1 LPSDA
6 LLSYRLV
13 GNTVVPRFLGEAD
26 HPWLRTLLEERERF
40 VGRPQR
46 EVDARLR
53 ASLIPE
59 GPAGKKQLAIRVLA
73 QLGRSTGARDPAV
86 PSRRARQ
93 LVFTEAVR
101 APGPRDEVLARV
113 ATSLGMSPA
122 ELEAALFADL
132 PSERVASHLAVSLSP
147 SELAL
152 RVNLTLAQTLLY
164 RATGVTLEVEGNAR
178 ALVRHAQLCGLICSV
193 SRTTGGLATVL
204 DISGPLALFRQTIL
218 YGRALGSLVPHL
230 AWCRRFRLRATCLVQ
245 EALVELSLG
254 TGDPILPA
262 DPPRLYDSRI
272 EERFA
277 REFRRLAPDWDVLR
291 EPEPVV
297 AGNRLVF
304 PDFALQHRYDASR
317 RWLVEIVG
325 FWTPDYVRRKLA
337 LYREARI
344 SNLILCIDEG
354 RACEEGSLPAGA
366 VIVRFRRRIDAD
378 AVWRILG

>member
-1 LPSDA
+1 
-6 LLSYRLV
+6 
-13 GNTVVPRFLGEAD
+13 VVPHFLGEAD

-53 ASLIPE
+53 APLIPE

-73 QLGRSTGARDPAV
+73 QLGRSTRDARNPALS
-86 PSRRARQ
+86 SRRARQ
-93 LVFTEAVR
+93 LVFAEAVR
-101 APGPRDEVLARV
+101 APGPRDAVLAHV
-113 ATSLGMSPA
+113 ATSLGMSLV

-132 PSERVASHLAVSLSP
+132 PGERVASRLAVSLSP

-152 RVNLTLAQTLLY
+152 RANLTLTQTLLY
-164 RATGVTLEVEGNAR
+164 RATGVTLEIEGNAR
-178 ALVRHAQLCGLICSV
+178 ALVRHAQLRGLICTV

-204 DISGPLALFRQTIL
+204 DISGPLALFRRTIL

-297 AGNRLVF
+297 AGSRLVF

-344 SNLILCIDEG
+344 ANLILCIDAA

-366 VIVRFRRRIDAD
+366 VIVRFRRRIDAG
-378 AVWRILG
+378 AVRRIVG